1 MAVKLV
7 LNNGEV
13 VTLKPQIVSDDPES
27 GDEVYT
33 GRDTKDVF
41 WYLEAIFATPMA
53 GRTDLAPL
61 ESAE

>member
-1 MAVKLV
+1 MVVKLV
-7 LNNGEV
+7 LNSGEEV
-13 VTLKPQIVSDDPES
+13 MLKPQIVSDNLES
-27 GDEVYT
+27 GEEVYT
-33 GRDTKDVF
+33 GRDRQDVF